1 MASSASHGAEDR
13 AAASPASG
21 DHPRAPVRE
30 LLRNRRIRTLFAAE
44 LVSRVGSW
52 MSTLVIG
59 FLAFDETG
67 SAFWAAA
74 VAASYAIPSAVFSL
88 PAGAIAGRM
97 SPRRLV
103 FISQMGSFVTISVL
117 AVAAVAGGTLLP
129 WLVAMGVLSGIFSA
143 FTFVAWQEVIHE
155 VATPDELMTAVST
168 NSTLTSVARL
178 GGPPVGG
185 LVFVQFGA
193 AAVFVVDAGSF
204 LPVLAV
210 LGLIPAVVRPNAPDD
225 ASRRPSLRDA
235 LRVARAHPALRW
247 ALLLVAV
254 AGLLA
259 GPLSWLLAPLAR
271 DLGHNGAHELGLLM
285 GCFAVGSVAELA
297 VVSQTGRRIRISDM
311 VRISYFAMC
320 VVLLV
325 LGAEFV
331 LVVVAVLL
339 VVYGLARTA
348 GRSVLLTAVHIAAP
362 DRYRDRLIGVYGF
375 LDTALTIVAAL
386 TWGLLADA
394 IGITTTTALA
404 GGLLLVA
411 VTAFALRSKFANLD
425 SPEIAALPRHLHP
438 LDWQHQAW
446 RLARGVHRRADQSA
460 TRPPV

>member
-1 MASSASHGAEDR
+1 M
-13 AAASPASG
+13 
-21 DHPRAPVRE
+21 
-30 LLRNRRIRTLFAAE
+30 RNRRIRTLFAAE

-117 AVAAVAGGTLLP
+117 AVAAVVGGALLP

-155 VATPDELMTAVST
+155 VATSDDELMTAVST
-168 NSTLTSVARL
+168 NSTLTNVARL

-193 AAVFVVDAGSF
+193 AAVFFVDAASF

-210 LGLIPAVVRPNAPDD
+210 LGLIPAVVRPNASDD
-225 ASRRPSLRDA
+225 ASRRTSLRDA
-235 LRVARAHPALRW
+235 LGVARAHPTLRW
-247 ALLLVAV
+247 TLLLVAV
-254 AGLLA
+254 AGVLA

-271 DLGHNGAHELGLLM
+271 DLGHHGAHELGLLM

-311 VRISYFAMC
+311 VRISYFLMC

-331 LVVVAVLL
+331 LVVVAALL

-348 GRSVLLTAVHIAAP
+348 GRSVLLTAVHMAAP

-375 LDTALTIVAAL
+375 LDTSLTIIAAL
-386 TWGLLADA
+386 TWGLVADA
-394 IGITTTTALA
+394 IGMTTTTAVA
-404 GGLLLVA
+404 GALLLVA
-411 VTAFALRSKFANLD
+411 VTAFAFRNKFGNLD
-425 SPEIAALPRHLHP
+425 PPEIAALPRHLHP
-438 LDWQHQAW
+438 LDWEHQAW
-446 RLARGVHRRADQSA
+446 RLTRGVHRRAGQSA
-460 TRPPV
+460 TRQPV